1 MAVKVTK
8 TVNRVLNVAIPAIGD
23 RSGRRAAPRRTSD
36 NRSMSK
42 SAVPR
47 RRLLDFLGG
56 SPTFVAEGCRVTGDI
71 ETVGPLVMCGI
82 VRGDGHV
89 RGALSLGARAEWEG
103 EIRAERGV
111 IAGKITGIL
120 TVEDKL
126 EIGATAVI
134 RARVTARVI
143 AIAKGA
149 VIDGELV
156 VTSGQP
162 VVSFEEKRSPAAA
175 D

>member
-1 MAVKVTK
+1 MNEPPK
-8 TVNRVLNVAIPAIGD
+8 
-23 RSGRRAAPRRTSD
+23 
-36 NRSMSK
+36 
-42 SAVPR
+42 
-47 RRLLDFLGG
+47 RRLLDLLGG
-56 SPTFVAEGCRVTGDI
+56 SPTFVAEGCRITGDF

-89 RGALSLGARAEWEG
+89 RGALNLTAKGEWDG

-111 IAGKITGIL
+111 IAGKVNGIL

-126 EIGATAVI
+126 EIGATAVV
-134 RARVTARVI
+134 RARVSARAI

-149 VIDGELV
+149 VIDGELL

-162 VVSFEEKRSPAAA
+162 IVSFEEKRSPEPAK
-175 D
+175 DE